1 MDEYVSTKS
10 IYGSSESAKAMWYGS
25 GTLLIKCE
33 LSMEHESQSWKMRK
47 SHSLNWDMG
56 VYWLLDRGEASVL
69 VSDVVWLWDSA
80 DRIGIR
86 KRMHM
91 LHESQS

>member
-1 MDEYVSTKS
+1 
-10 IYGSSESAKAMWYGS
+10 
-25 GTLLIKCE
+25 
-33 LSMEHESQSWKMRK
+33 
-47 SHSLNWDMG
+47 MG
-56 VYWLLDRGEASVL
+56 IYWLFDRGEASVL